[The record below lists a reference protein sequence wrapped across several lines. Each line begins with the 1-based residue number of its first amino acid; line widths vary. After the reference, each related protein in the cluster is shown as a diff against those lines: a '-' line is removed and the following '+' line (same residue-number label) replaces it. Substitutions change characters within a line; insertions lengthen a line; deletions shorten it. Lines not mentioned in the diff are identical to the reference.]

1 MPAMKIGPESRA
13 RKMAQAF
20 SLHPTFQRVGPHVVP
35 KIDRALHRVSGGR
48 LMIGQ
53 MMLPMVMLEHT
64 GAKSGLP
71 RTTPLATMPE
81 GDGFWLVGSN
91 YGLHG
96 HPAWTA
102 NLLAHPDVAVVH
114 RGKRVELRARLVEG
128 AERDEAWPRLTAF
141 WPGYAEYQKM
151 NDPAT
156 PQGRTLR
163 VFRLDPR

>member
-1 MPAMKIGPESRA
+1 MKIGPETRTG
-13 RKMAQAF
+13 RLAQRF
-20 SLHPTFQRVGPHVVP
+20 SLNPLFQRFGPSIVP
-35 KIDRALHRVSGGR
+35 PIDRALHKVSGGR

-64 GAKSGLP
+64 GARTGQP
-71 RTTPLATMPE
+71 RRTPLATMPD

-91 YGLHG
+91 YGRSG

-114 RGKRVELRARLVEG
+114 KGKRRELRARLVDG
-128 AERDEAWPRLTAF
+128 AERDEAWPRLTTF
-141 WPGYAEYQKM
+141 WPGYAAYAKM
-151 NDPAT
+151 NDPSLGS
-156 PQGRTLR
+156 GRILR